1 MKKIA
6 SALVVSSLLL
16 SCGFASEAKFKD
28 YKSLTKEL
36 QAENKKNGTYATID
50 EVKAA
55 LEAKDW
61 VVADVRTMEEWS
73 AAQIKG
79 SVRIGRESPE
89 VALENFVLDMEGN
102 FIKPNMIV
110 VCNSAARASIEAET
124 FRKMGF
130 NQVKIFDIYQWIDK
144 CNPVVTN
151 YSMSNDKS
159 GSGLKFGEY
168 KAQHCYN
175 K

>member
-1 MKKIA
+1 MKKIT

-16 SCGFASEAKFKD
+16 TAGFAAEPKFKD
-28 YKSLTKEL
+28 YRTLTKEL
-36 QAENKKNGTYATID
+36 QAENKKNGTYATIE

-55 LEAKDW
+55 LASKEW
-61 VVADVRTMEEWS
+61 IVADVRTMDEWA
-73 AAQIKG
+73 AAQIQG

-89 VALENFVLDMEGN
+89 VALENFVLDMDGN
-102 FIKPNMIV
+102 FIKPKMIV
-110 VCNSAARASIEAET
+110 VCNSAARASIEAEA

-130 NQVKIFDIYQWIDK
+130 TEVKIFDIYQWIDK

-151 YSMSNDKS
+151 YSMLNDKG

-168 KAQHCYN
+168 KAQHCY

>member
-1 MKKIA
+1 MTKLTSAILA
-6 SALVVSSLLL
+6 SALIL
-16 SCGFASEAKFKD
+16 SAGMASEPKFKS
-28 YKSLTKEL
+28 YKELTKEL

-89 VALENFVLDMEGN
+89 VALENFVLDMDGN
-102 FIKPNMIV
+102 FTKPKMIV
-110 VCNSAARASIEAET
+110 VCNSAARASIEAEA

-130 NQVKIFDIYQWIDK
+130 TEVKIFDIYQWIDK

-151 YSMSNDKS
+151 YSMLNDKG

-168 KAQHCYN
+168 KAQHCY

>member
-1 MKKIA
+1 MRKIAGIIIASSLIA
-6 SALVVSSLLL
+6 SAAV
-16 SCGFASEAKFKD
+16 AEAPKFKD
-28 YKSLTKEL
+28 YKALTKEL

-55 LEAKDW
+55 LASKEW
-61 VVADVRTMEEWS
+61 VVADVRTMDEWS

-102 FIKPNMIV
+102 FIKPKMIV
-110 VCNSAARASIEAET
+110 VCNSAARASIEAEA

-130 NQVKIFDIYQWIDK
+130 TEVKIFDIYQWIDK

-168 KAQHCYN
+168 KAQHCY